1 MDWLKE
7 KSQSIF
13 IILLDYA
20 ALPLRRENPPGVS
33 LRRYARTRVAVRG
46 RVLGAPRCEWQCDRD
61 CHSCM
66 SVNRAVRPD
75 ASGSAGAGSRRTQV
89 LVAVRSGLPLVHE
102 REQGGTHGREW
113 Q

>member
-1 MDWLKE
+1 MASGLAERKKPE
-7 KSQSIF
+7 HIHNPFGLCRPTTAS
-13 IILLDYA
+13 
-20 ALPLRRENPPGVS
+20 RESAG
-33 LRRYARTRVAVRG
+33 RVA
-46 RVLGAPRCEWQCDRD
+46 E
-61 CHSCM
+61 
-66 SVNRAVRPD
+66 AVRPD